1 MPCRL
6 PHRFLAKGVNEMT
19 SNPWA
24 VGAVIPASNE
34 EGTIEKCLRSIL
46 TSAAKSARCKRFWAV
61 LVADCCTDDTV
72 AIARRVLNRQGT
84 IIECTMRSPGSARR
98 IGARAVLEHFSGH
111 DPKRIWLANTD
122 ADTHVPD
129 NWLSTHLALAD
140 ANASAIAGIVELDP
154 VELRPEVARLYQR
167 TYKVAADGTHGH
179 VHGANMGVRADAYLD
194 VGGWSDLRASED
206 HCLWS
211 RLTRRG
217 WRVQSPAA
225 SVVTTSGRLQGRAQ
239 GGFADTLTRE
249 LQACE

>member
-1 MPCRL
+1 MPAR
-6 PHRFLAKGVNEMT
+6 A
-19 SNPWA
+19 WA

-34 EGTIEKCLRSIL
+34 DRTIEKCLRSVL
-46 TSAAKSARCKRFWAV
+46 SSAAKAVRCESFWAV
-61 LVADCCTDDTV
+61 VVADCCTDETV
-72 AIARRVLNRQGT
+72 AIARRALHGKGKVL
-84 IIECTMRSPGSARR
+84 ECALHSPGSARR
-98 IGARAVLEHFSGH
+98 IGVRAVLEHFSGL
-111 DPKRIWLANTD
+111 DPGRIWLANTD
-122 ADTHVPD
+122 ADTYVPD

-140 ANASAIAGIVELDP
+140 TNASAIAGIVELDP
-154 VELRPEVARLYQR
+154 DELRPEVARLYQR
-167 TYKVAADGTHGH
+167 TYKLAADGTHEH

-206 HCLWS
+206 HCLWE

-217 WRVQSPAA
+217 WRVQSPTA